1 MMKVV
6 GFAGFSGS
14 GKTSLVERLI
24 PVFRLK
30 GFIRSVNRPWSGA
43 EGRELPARRGLVVAE
58 VVHRVGTAAGA
69 ELLPEGFDP

>member
-30 GFIRSVNRPWSGA
+30 GLVQMPAKVQAIKDFIA
-43 EGRELPARRGLVVAE
+43 THCE
-58 VVHRVGTAAGA
+58 
-69 ELLPEGFDP
+69 